1 MNSLTKSEAR
11 TKNLKTMPKVSADH
25 ANYIRDHM
33 QVHQTNKLTY
43 LRVLGDHAEVNGN
56 QLRRKSFRNCKIEQR
71 VSTRA

>member
-1 MNSLTKSEAR
+1 MSKPQPR
-11 TKNLKTMPKVSADH
+11 TCEKPQQIKPDH
-25 ANYIRDHM
+25 HVDYIRDHM